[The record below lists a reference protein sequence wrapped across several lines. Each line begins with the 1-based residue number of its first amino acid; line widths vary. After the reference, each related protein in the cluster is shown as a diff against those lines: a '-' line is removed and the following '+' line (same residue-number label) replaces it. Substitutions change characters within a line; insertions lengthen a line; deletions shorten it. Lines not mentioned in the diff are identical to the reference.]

1 MVDSCS
7 VVFSRDNSRLN
18 HSPSKS
24 LHLKV
29 PPNESAIVST
39 GGLPLSMNKTKSCQ
53 ISPKVFNEN
62 NGITTGLETSRQ
74 TDASQ
79 VTKRRKWQFNESSV
93 RSNSSNNEYSR
104 TYTNLKDLSKELS
117 HMLSPHRAMKG
128 KKGPRLQRSQLKAK
142 ESEDSFG
149 QIAQLASTGRD
160 HRPTVV

>member
-1 MVDSCS
+1 MDTSMVDSCS
-7 VVFSRDNSRLN
+7 VVFSRDSRLN

-53 ISPKVFNEN
+53 ISPKEFNEN
-62 NGITTGLETSRQ
+62 NGITTGLGTSRQ
-74 TDASQ
+74 TEASQ

-128 KKGPRLQRSQLKAK
+128 KGKKGPRLQRSQVKAK

-149 QIAQLASTGRD
+149 AIA
-160 HRPTVV
+160 